1 MLSGQPARH
10 KMKIQLSAKA
20 PVQAAVNDKNG
31 PNSWA
36 FLSYFVLFIGTQGE
50 QPEKS

>member
-1 MLSGQPARH
+1 
-10 KMKIQLSAKA
+10 MKTQLSTKA
-20 PVQAAVNDKNG
+20 LVEAAVNDKNG

-36 FLSYFVLFIGTQGE
+36 FLSYFMPFLGTQEE